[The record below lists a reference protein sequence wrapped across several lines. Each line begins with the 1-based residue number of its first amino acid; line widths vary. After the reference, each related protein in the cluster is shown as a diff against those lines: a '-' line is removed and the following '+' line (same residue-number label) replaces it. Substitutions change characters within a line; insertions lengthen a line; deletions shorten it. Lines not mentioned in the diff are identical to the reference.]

1 MQILIP
7 ASAGE
12 LVDKITILEIK
23 KSRIKNSSKLKS
35 VVKELGLLKKSLEK
49 SLDNIVKQ
57 DKKINAKL
65 ARLKKKLK
73 TVNTSLW
80 DTENVIRSL
89 EAKKDFGKKFVKYAR
104 SVYITNDKRSE
115 LKAEINK
122 LFGSAI
128 NEVKQYTKY

>member
-1 MQILIP
+1 MQIMIP

-23 KSRIKNSSKLKS
+23 KSRIKDSSKLKN

-49 SLDNIVKQ
+49 ILKQ
-57 DKKINAKL
+57 DKKLTARL
-65 ARLKKKLK
+65 TRLKKKLK

-115 LKAEINK
+115 MKAEINK